1 MEVIP
6 VHFHRQLF
14 QFVFQILVSQIP
26 QLFVVHM
33 HPERCHPSSNLVNAT
48 LMPHDFVV
56 YVNDLPPKFA
66 VQSSNGRQSI
76 LDGPSGEQPTVNT
89 SISHRTDGYSRDLPL
104 HGDADAAEKP
114 VVIPDVT
121 KPDCL
126 CVDSPCSWSEAS
138 LCGLHD
144 SCTSRR
150 SLYVPLC
157 FCMYRYIC
165 MYVYM
170 YKYGKYTRQISCEWE
185 RERKRGRKRGREWEV
200 KGNRDETEMERR

>member
-48 LMPHDFVV
+48 LMPHDLVV

-126 CVDSPCSWSEAS
+126 RVDSPCSWSEAS

-157 FCMYRYIC
+157 FCMYKYIC
-165 MYVYM
+165 MYVC
-170 YKYGKYTRQISCEWE
+170 ISMASI
-185 RERKRGRKRGREWEV
+185 RGRYLASERGRERE
-200 KGNRDETEMERR
+200 KERGEENEK